1 MFKIRSYQCMFQ
13 DPSKFSSS
21 MSTIHSIESML
32 KELNGQS
39 NSVTISEM
47 TFSSGKD
54 LLSSFEIELDGSQQT
69 DMCSL
74 SDETFT
80 SADMPNGDY
89 VGEESKNTS
98 Y

>member
-1 MFKIRSYQCMFQ
+1 
-13 DPSKFSSS
+13 

-32 KELNGQS
+32 KELNGHS
-39 NSVTISEM
+39 NSVIISEM
-47 TFSSGKD
+47 TFSTGID
-54 LLSSFEIELDGSQQT
+54 LWSSFGIDLDGSQQT

-80 SADMPNGDY
+80 SADTPNGDY